1 MPAPHLLRGERVN
14 SVADT
19 GLQLPVFVEGAVQ
32 LCDGSL
38 RDASL
43 RDASGTSRGRG
54 ARHIHAYK
62 AAAYLPGIFEV
73 LAFVRACQ
81 LHHKE
86 YRAEFYDD
94 ADAERVNEVFIRV
107 REQHNPLHIAT
118 TAHTTHTYIFR
129 LV

>member
-43 RDASGTSRGRG
+43 QYASRYCGGATIHDCLQLWVVLLFIAYSTS
-54 ARHIHAYK
+54 IW
-62 AAAYLPGIFEV
+62 PGM
-73 LAFVRACQ
+73 A
-81 LHHKE
+81 
-86 YRAEFYDD
+86 
-94 ADAERVNEVFIRV
+94 
-107 REQHNPLHIAT
+107 
-118 TAHTTHTYIFR
+118 
-129 LV
+129 